1 MAEKGFINEVG
12 WVALGGMIGA
22 SLRHS
27 TNQLMLPYHADY
39 HLFTATALENVLGSF
54 LIGLIYIVLSK
65 KIEKNK
71 TLNLFLLTG
80 FIGSYTTYSGFM
92 IEAFLISGESFLLF
106 LGYIFLQLVL
116 GFFALWLGLGVG
128 KRF

>member
-1 MAEKGFINEVG
+1 MAKSGFINEVG

-22 SLRHS
+22 SLRHI
-27 TNQLMLPYHADY
+27 TNQLMLPFHSEFN
-39 HLFTATALENVLGSF
+39 LFTATAFENILGSF

-65 KIEKNK
+65 KIAKNE

-92 IEAFLISGESFLLF
+92 IEGLLISSESIFLF
-106 LGYIFLQLVL
+106 LGYLFFQLVL
-116 GFFALWLGLGVG
+116 GFIALWLGLIVG
-128 KRF
+128 KRI